1 MISGAFS
8 ILEAVAKFRAF
19 SLDMELVGEIILS
32 EWAGLV
38 QKRATEA
45 IGTYRYGWPA
55 LGPAAVA
62 KHGDTPLLDTGAL
75 RDSISA
81 FVQMHGPGHG
91 RAVVGSNSDIAV
103 YQELGTSR
111 IPPRSF
117 LMSSAMRSH
126 KDIGIIARRAIHTAW
141 TGAGVNGSAI
151 REFLHAARLGLH
163 IAHDI
168 IRAGKY
174 LTTP

>member
-1 MISGAFS
+1 
-8 ILEAVAKFRAF
+8 
-19 SLDMELVGEIILS
+19 MELVGEIILS
-32 EWAGLV
+32 EWSALV
-38 QKRATEA
+38 CKRAREA
-45 IGTYRYGWPA
+45 IGTYEYGWPP
-55 LGPAAVA
+55 LGPAAIA
-62 KHGDTPLLDTGAL
+62 KHGDTPLFDTGAL
-75 RDSISA
+75 KESIGA
-81 FVQMHGPGHG
+81 FVQMHSAGHG
-91 RAVVGSNSDIAV
+91 RAVVGSDSDKAV
-103 YQELGTSR
+103 WHELGTSR